1 MALPTRNE
9 VSDDLKWDLSRVFKN
24 DQEWE
29 QEYKQVAQEI
39 KNLSKFKGTLA
50 KSGKDL
56 YEGIT
61 AILAVNRRLEKVYV
75 YATMSS
81 DVDTSNNHYLGF
93 VAKAQSLA
101 NQMSAAIAFVDPEML
116 SIPEETLAKFMQDEP
131 RLENYRHR
139 LEQITQKRPHTL
151 PANEEKII
159 ADAGDAMGTSANT
172 FNVLTNSD
180 MEYGY
185 VQDEDGEMVQL
196 SDGLYSL
203 LIQSQDRNV
212 RKNAF
217 DVMYA
222 SYGQFENSLASTLSG
237 EVKAH
242 NFNARVHKYNSAREA
257 ALSENSV
264 PTAVY
269 DTLIKEV
276 NSHLDLL
283 HRYVALRK
291 KILGLKDLQMYD
303 MYVPLTGK
311 PVLSYNFEEA
321 KEEARKALAPL
332 GEDYLKHVDYIF
344 NNRVIDVVENQNKVT
359 GAYSGGAYD
368 TDPYELLNW
377 EDNLDS
383 LYTLVHETGHS
394 VHSWYTRNTQPYVY
408 GDYPIFVA
416 EIASTTNENILTEY
430 FLDKITDPKTRAFV
444 LNHYLDSFKG
454 TLFRQTQFAEFE
466 QFIHET
472 DANGQPLTADVLDEF
487 YGNLNQRYYGDSVE
501 PGGEIAME
509 WSRIPHFYYNF
520 YVYQYATGF
529 AAATA
534 LANKVVHGTE
544 QERDA
549 YITFLKSGSSDYPTE
564 IMKRAGV
571 DMTKADYLRD
581 AFDTFEKRLNEFEKI
596 VDELNAEK
604 QDSHLNKLVDL
615 ISTSFFISYFIYTW
629 RQFFL
634 TLHQESI
641 SNF

>member
-24 DQEWE
+24 NQEWE

-101 NQMSAAIAFVDPEML
+101 NQMSAAIAFVDPEIL

-321 KEEARKALAPL
+321 KAEARKALAPL

-520 YVYQYATGF
+520 YVYQYATSF

-549 YITFLKSGSSDYPTE
+549 YINFLKSGSSDYPTE

-571 DMTKADYLRD
+571 DMTRADYLRD

-604 QDSHLNKLVDL
+604 
-615 ISTSFFISYFIYTW
+615 
-629 RQFFL
+629 
-634 TLHQESI
+634 
-641 SNF
+641 

>member
-9 VSDDLKWDLSRVFKN
+9 VSDELKWDLSRVFKN

-50 KSGKDL
+50 KSGKEL

-61 AILAVNRRLEKVYV
+61 EILAVNRRLEKVYV

-81 DVDTSNNHYLGF
+81 DVDTSNTHYLGF

-101 NQMSAAIAFVDPEML
+101 NQMSAAIAFVDPEIL
-116 SIPEETLAKFMQDEP
+116 SIPAKKLTKFMQDEP

-196 SDGLYSL
+196 SDVLYSL
-203 LIQSQDRNV
+203 LIQSQDRKV

-283 HRYVALRK
+283 HRYVSLRK

-311 PVLSYNFEEA
+311 PVLSYNFNEA

-344 NNRVIDVVENQNKVT
+344 NNRVIDVVESQNKVT

-430 FLDKITDPKTRAFV
+430 FLDKITDPKTRAFI

-466 QFIHET
+466 QFIHEA

-487 YGNLNQRYYGDSVE
+487 YGNLNQRYYGNSVE
-501 PGGEIAME
+501 PGGEIAKE
-509 WSRIPHFYYNF
+509 WARIPHFYYNF

-534 LANKVVHGTE
+534 LANKVVHGTDK
-544 QERDA
+544 EREA
-549 YITFLKSGSSDYPTE
+549 YINFLKAGSSDYPTE
-564 IMKRAGV
+564 IMKHAGV

-604 QDSHLNKLVDL
+604 
-615 ISTSFFISYFIYTW
+615 
-629 RQFFL
+629 
-634 TLHQESI
+634 
-641 SNF
+641 

>member
-24 DQEWE
+24 NQEWE

-101 NQMSAAIAFVDPEML
+101 NQMSAAIAFVDPEIL

-430 FLDKITDPKTRAFV
+430 FLDKITDPKTRVFV

-549 YITFLKSGSSDYPTE
+549 YINFLKSGSSDYPTE

-571 DMTKADYLRD
+571 DMTRADYLRD

-604 QDSHLNKLVDL
+604 
-615 ISTSFFISYFIYTW
+615 
-629 RQFFL
+629 
-634 TLHQESI
+634 
-641 SNF
+641 

>member
-101 NQMSAAIAFVDPEML
+101 NQMSAAIAFVDPEIL

-311 PVLSYNFEEA
+311 QVLSYNFEEA
-321 KEEARKALAPL
+321 KAEARKALAPL

-549 YITFLKSGSSDYPTE
+549 YINFLKSGSSDYPTE

-571 DMTKADYLRD
+571 DMTRADYLRD

-604 QDSHLNKLVDL
+604 
-615 ISTSFFISYFIYTW
+615 
-629 RQFFL
+629 
-634 TLHQESI
+634 
-641 SNF
+641 

>member
-101 NQMSAAIAFVDPEML
+101 NQMSAAIAFVDPEIL

-283 HRYVALRK
+283 HRYVALKK

-549 YITFLKSGSSDYPTE
+549 YINFLKSGSSDYPTE

-596 VDELNAEK
+596 VNELNAEK
-604 QDSHLNKLVDL
+604 
-615 ISTSFFISYFIYTW
+615 
-629 RQFFL
+629 
-634 TLHQESI
+634 
-641 SNF
+641 

>member
-24 DQEWE
+24 NQEWE

-101 NQMSAAIAFVDPEML
+101 NQMSAAIAFVDPEIL

-269 DTLIKEV
+269 DTLINEV

-549 YITFLKSGSSDYPTE
+549 YINFLKSGSSDYPTE

-571 DMTKADYLRD
+571 DMTRADYLRD

-604 QDSHLNKLVDL
+604 
-615 ISTSFFISYFIYTW
+615 
-629 RQFFL
+629 
-634 TLHQESI
+634 
-641 SNF
+641 

>member
-24 DQEWE
+24 NQEWE

-101 NQMSAAIAFVDPEML
+101 NQMSAAIAFVDPEIL

-321 KEEARKALAPL
+321 KAEARKALAPL

-549 YITFLKSGSSDYPTE
+549 YINFLKSGSSDYPTE

-571 DMTKADYLRD
+571 DMTKADYLRG

-596 VDELNAEK
+596 VNELNAEK
-604 QDSHLNKLVDL
+604 
-615 ISTSFFISYFIYTW
+615 
-629 RQFFL
+629 
-634 TLHQESI
+634 
-641 SNF
+641 

>member
-101 NQMSAAIAFVDPEML
+101 NQMSAAIAFVDPEIL

-321 KEEARKALAPL
+321 KAEARKALAPL

-549 YITFLKSGSSDYPTE
+549 YINFLKSGSSDYPTE

-571 DMTKADYLRD
+571 DMTRADYLRD

-596 VDELNAEK
+596 FDELNAEK
-604 QDSHLNKLVDL
+604 
-615 ISTSFFISYFIYTW
+615 
-629 RQFFL
+629 
-634 TLHQESI
+634 
-641 SNF
+641 

>member
-101 NQMSAAIAFVDPEML
+101 NQMSAAIAFVDPEIL

-212 RKNAF
+212 RKNVF

-321 KEEARKALAPL
+321 KAEARKALAPL

-549 YITFLKSGSSDYPTE
+549 YINFLKSGSSDYPTE

-571 DMTKADYLRD
+571 DMTRADYLRD

-604 QDSHLNKLVDL
+604 
-615 ISTSFFISYFIYTW
+615 
-629 RQFFL
+629 
-634 TLHQESI
+634 
-641 SNF
+641 

>member
-101 NQMSAAIAFVDPEML
+101 NQMSAAIAFVDPEIL

-321 KEEARKALAPL
+321 KEEARKVLAPL

-549 YITFLKSGSSDYPTE
+549 YINFLKSGSSDYPTE

-596 VDELNAEK
+596 VNELNAEK
-604 QDSHLNKLVDL
+604 
-615 ISTSFFISYFIYTW
+615 
-629 RQFFL
+629 
-634 TLHQESI
+634 
-641 SNF
+641 

>member
-24 DQEWE
+24 NQEWE

-101 NQMSAAIAFVDPEML
+101 NQMSAAIAFVDPEIL

-321 KEEARKALAPL
+321 KAEARKALAPL

-444 LNHYLDSFKG
+444 LNHYLDSFKC

-549 YITFLKSGSSDYPTE
+549 YINFLKSGSSDYPTE

-596 VDELNAEK
+596 VNELNAEK
-604 QDSHLNKLVDL
+604 
-615 ISTSFFISYFIYTW
+615 
-629 RQFFL
+629 
-634 TLHQESI
+634 
-641 SNF
+641 

>member
-9 VSDDLKWDLSRVFKN
+9 VSDELKWDLSRVFKN

-101 NQMSAAIAFVDPEML
+101 NQMSAAIAFVDPEIL

-222 SYGQFENSLASTLSG
+222 SYGQFKNSLASTLSG

-283 HRYVALRK
+283 HRYVSLRK

-311 PVLSYNFEEA
+311 PVLSYNFNEA

-344 NNRVIDVVENQNKVT
+344 NNRVIDVVESQNKVT

-466 QFIHET
+466 QFIHEA

-487 YGNLNQRYYGDSVE
+487 YGDLNQRYYGDSVE

-534 LANKVVHGTE
+534 LANKVVHGTDK
-544 QERDA
+544 ERDA
-549 YITFLKSGSSDYPTE
+549 YINFLKSGSSDYPTE

-596 VDELNAEK
+596 VDELN
-604 QDSHLNKLVDL
+604 
-615 ISTSFFISYFIYTW
+615 
-629 RQFFL
+629 
-634 TLHQESI
+634 
-641 SNF
+641 

>member
-24 DQEWE
+24 NQEWE

-39 KNLSKFKGTLA
+39 KNLSKFKGTLT

-101 NQMSAAIAFVDPEML
+101 NQMSAAIAFVDPEIL

-344 NNRVIDVVENQNKVT
+344 NSRVIDVVENQNKVT

-430 FLDKITDPKTRAFV
+430 FLDKITDPKTHAFV

-549 YITFLKSGSSDYPTE
+549 YINFLKSGSSDYPTE

-571 DMTKADYLRD
+571 DMTRADYLRD

-604 QDSHLNKLVDL
+604 
-615 ISTSFFISYFIYTW
+615 
-629 RQFFL
+629 
-634 TLHQESI
+634 
-641 SNF
+641 

>member
-9 VSDDLKWDLSRVFKN
+9 VSDELKWDLSRVFKN

-50 KSGKDL
+50 KSGKEL

-61 AILAVNRRLEKVYV
+61 EILAVNRRLEKVYV

-81 DVDTSNNHYLGF
+81 DVDTSNTHYLGF

-101 NQMSAAIAFVDPEML
+101 NQMSAAIAFVDPEIL
-116 SIPEETLAKFMQDEP
+116 SIPAKKLTKFMQDEP

-203 LIQSQDRNV
+203 LIQSQDRKV

-283 HRYVALRK
+283 HRYVSLRK

-311 PVLSYNFEEA
+311 PVLSYNFNEA

-344 NNRVIDVVENQNKVT
+344 NNRVIDVVESQNKVT
-359 GAYSGGAYD
+359 GAYSGGAYN

-430 FLDKITDPKTRAFV
+430 FLDKITDPKTRAFI

-466 QFIHET
+466 QFIHEA

-487 YGNLNQRYYGDSVE
+487 YGNLNQRYYGNSVE
-501 PGGEIAME
+501 PGGEIAKE
-509 WSRIPHFYYNF
+509 WARIPHFYYNF

-534 LANKVVHGTE
+534 LANKVVHGTDK
-544 QERDA
+544 EREA
-549 YITFLKSGSSDYPTE
+549 YINFLKAGSSDYPTE
-564 IMKRAGV
+564 IMKHAGV

-604 QDSHLNKLVDL
+604 
-615 ISTSFFISYFIYTW
+615 
-629 RQFFL
+629 
-634 TLHQESI
+634 
-641 SNF
+641 

>member
-24 DQEWE
+24 NQEWE

-101 NQMSAAIAFVDPEML
+101 NQMSAAIAFVDPEIL

-159 ADAGDAMGTSANT
+159 ADAGDAMSTSANT

-549 YITFLKSGSSDYPTE
+549 YINFLKSGSSDYPTE

-571 DMTKADYLRD
+571 DMTRADYLRD

-604 QDSHLNKLVDL
+604 
-615 ISTSFFISYFIYTW
+615 
-629 RQFFL
+629 
-634 TLHQESI
+634 
-641 SNF
+641 

>member
-24 DQEWE
+24 NQEWE

-101 NQMSAAIAFVDPEML
+101 NQMSAAIAFVDPEIL

-549 YITFLKSGSSDYPTE
+549 YINFLKSGSSDYPTE

-571 DMTKADYLRD
+571 DMTRADYLRD

-596 VDELNAEK
+596 VDELN
-604 QDSHLNKLVDL
+604 
-615 ISTSFFISYFIYTW
+615 
-629 RQFFL
+629 
-634 TLHQESI
+634 
-641 SNF
+641 

>member
-24 DQEWE
+24 NQEWE

-61 AILAVNRRLEKVYV
+61 VILAVNRRLEKVYV

-101 NQMSAAIAFVDPEML
+101 NQMSAAIAFVDPEIL

-430 FLDKITDPKTRAFV
+430 FLDKITDPKTRAFI

-466 QFIHET
+466 QFIHEA

-487 YGNLNQRYYGDSVE
+487 YGNLNQRYYGNSVE
-501 PGGEIAME
+501 PGGEIAKE
-509 WSRIPHFYYNF
+509 WARIPHFYYNF

-534 LANKVVHGTE
+534 LANKVVHGTDK
-544 QERDA
+544 EREA
-549 YITFLKSGSSDYPTE
+549 YINFLKAGSSDYPTE
-564 IMKRAGV
+564 IMKHAGV

-604 QDSHLNKLVDL
+604 
-615 ISTSFFISYFIYTW
+615 
-629 RQFFL
+629 
-634 TLHQESI
+634 
-641 SNF
+641 

>member
-1 MALPTRNE
+1 MALLTRNE

-101 NQMSAAIAFVDPEML
+101 NQMSAAIAFVDPEIL

-321 KEEARKALAPL
+321 KAEARKALAPL

-549 YITFLKSGSSDYPTE
+549 YINFLKSGSSDYPTE

-571 DMTKADYLRD
+571 DMTRADYLRD

-604 QDSHLNKLVDL
+604 
-615 ISTSFFISYFIYTW
+615 
-629 RQFFL
+629 
-634 TLHQESI
+634 
-641 SNF
+641 